1 MSSLLDTQT
10 LIPGIMEAIRSQI
23 LKGELP
29 AGSRLRQADIA
40 TALRVSPVPLREAL
54 RGLEAEGLVTFL
66 PFKGA
71 IVTPVTVEE
80 IEEIQDLSM
89 ALELAL
95 APRAFPRLTP
105 DDFKLLR
112 ALCDELDQGNRSP
125 ETVIEFYRILFQPA
139 GRPQMLRII
148 ENMVW
153 RTVRFFPLMQGVRS
167 GLRNVQPTR
176 QELIQAIESGDVET
190 SKRVLLEY
198 HQVRVNAL
206 VAALR
211 EQGAPAVEG

>member
-1 MSSLLDTQT
+1 MSNLLDTQT

-29 AGSRLRQADIA
+29 AGSRLRQADLA
-40 TALRVSPVPLREAL
+40 QALRVSPVPLREAL

-71 IVTPVTVEE
+71 IVTPVTIEE

-95 APRAFPRLTP
+95 APMAFPRLTA
-105 DDFKLLR
+105 DDFKLLH

-148 ENMVW
+148 EHMVW

-167 GLRNVQPTR
+167 GLRNVQPNR
-176 QELIQAIESGDVET
+176 QRLIQAIESGDIDHA
-190 SKRVLLEY
+190 KQVLLEY

-206 VAALR
+206 VASLR
-211 EQGAPAVEG
+211 EQGGTPDEG